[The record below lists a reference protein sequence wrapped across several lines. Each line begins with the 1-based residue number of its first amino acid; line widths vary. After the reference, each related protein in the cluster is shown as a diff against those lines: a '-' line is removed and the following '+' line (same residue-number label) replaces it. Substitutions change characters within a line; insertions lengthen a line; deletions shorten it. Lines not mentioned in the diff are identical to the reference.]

1 MPEVKR
7 RGARF
12 QSAQV
17 LGVCK
22 RLMSDKLASEARKST
37 TCCRR
42 VAVLH
47 LWNCTVQQMIHCRNL
62 WPVAY
67 PHGRAQ
73 RHQQCVTEPS
83 APVTKSFQIVQP
95 PAPPPPH
102 LSWCRTSRKVVLHVF
117 TWLDFT
123 SDFARSPV
131 CHYTPFIYC
140 CNFDKKIKSRVV
152 ITGTATMDK
161 LLLYSEKS
169 VMPPSAGSGHW
180 KGSTAFCPV

>member
-7 RGARF
+7 RGATF

-42 VAVLH
+42 LAVLH

-67 PHGRAQ
+67 PHGRCTTA
-73 RHQQCVTEPS
+73 
-83 APVTKSFQIVQP
+83 A
-95 PAPPPPH
+95 A
-102 LSWCRTSRKVVLHVF
+102 
-117 TWLDFT
+117 
-123 SDFARSPV
+123 V
-131 CHYTPFIYC
+131 CHGAEC
-140 CNFDKKIKSRVV
+140 ACHQV
-152 ITGTATMDK
+152 ISDSAAASAATTASVLMPHIQESGFACFYLIRFHLGLCEVTG
-161 LLLYSEKS
+161 LPL
-169 VMPPSAGSGHW
+169 
-180 KGSTAFCPV
+180 